1 MKYEKGLRYRIMIL
15 KRYGFHIRKYTLNKS
30 VRDFYTRRCENKKT
44 RNVELYEEI
53 FSFIDGKN
61 IDLDRFYYIYFEMG
75 ECLMELKRYGEACR
89 YFEIA
94 IDNVITESY
103 KKNKSKFKSSH
114 YNLFLKNYSKAIECF
129 LKAEEFDNMDYYNN
143 LNMYCENK
151 YNRSSEVMGDLYASH
166 GAKNLAKKY
175 YDKKIYEL
183 ENMPIIRHRD
193 YDPYVDG
200 YLKEE
205 YDEEVKKQK
214 AEINRIYEKIQ
225 SL

>member
-1 MKYEKGLRYRIMIL
+1 MKYENGLRYKLMIL
-15 KRYGFHIRKYTLNKS
+15 KRYGFHIKKYLLNNS
-30 VRDFYTRRCENKKT
+30 VRDFYAKRCENVKT
-44 RNVELYEEI
+44 RNIEMYEEI

-61 IDLDRFYYIYFEMG
+61 IDMDRFYYIYFEMG

-114 YNLFLKNYSKAIECF
+114 YNLFLKDYSKVIECF
-129 LKAEEFDNMDYYNN
+129 LKAGEFDKADYYNN

-151 YNRSSEVMGDLYASH
+151 YNISSEDMGDLYASF
-166 GAKNLAKKY
+166 GAKNKAKKY

-205 YDEEVKKQK
+205 YEEEVKKQK
-214 AEINRIYEKIQ
+214 AEINRIYEKIK

>member
-30 VRDFYTRRCENKKT
+30 VMDFYTRRCENKKT

-61 IDLDRFYYIYFEMG
+61 IDMDRFYYIYFEMG

-103 KKNKSKFKSSH
+103 KKNKSKFKSGH
-114 YNLFLKNYSKAIECF
+114 YNLFLENYSKAIECF
-129 LKAEEFDNMDYYNN
+129 LKAEEFDNMVY
-143 LNMYCENK
+143 
-151 YNRSSEVMGDLYASH
+151 
-166 GAKNLAKKY
+166 
-175 YDKKIYEL
+175 
-183 ENMPIIRHRD
+183 
-193 YDPYVDG
+193 
-200 YLKEE
+200 
-205 YDEEVKKQK
+205 
-214 AEINRIYEKIQ
+214 
-225 SL
+225 